1 LQDTQYR
8 LAVDVDLVNVTVTV
22 LDESGVHL
30 QDLKVDDFQIF
41 EDGRGQEISYF
52 SQNERSPISIG
63 VLIDISGSQRD
74 KLPQA
79 LQTVSEIATTLSGDD
94 EMFIITFNSVAKIR
108 QKFTSDPEQI
118 LRSLEDIKSNGET
131 AVHDAIELGLRE
143 IQTAR
148 NQKKILLLITD
159 GFDSKSKITAA
170 ETEQSLKKSEVLA
183 YAIGIDIDPNVRR
196 RVRYATYYYML
207 NKWAA
212 ATGGRVMRLVAADS
226 SAGRNI
232 AQLLLEEL
240 RHQYTLSYY
249 PTVSRENT
257 GWRNIEVRLS
267 RPGARMRYRTG
278 YFTAAK
284 TPMPQLRTPPTRTT
298 QDDGD
303 TRSKSPD

>member
-30 QDLKVDDFQIF
+30 HDLKVDDFQIF
-41 EDGRGQEISYF
+41 EDGRGQKISYF

-63 VLIDISGSQRD
+63 VLLDISGSQRD

-183 YAIGIDIDPNVRR
+183 YAIGIDIDPNVRK

-212 ATGGRVMRLVAADS
+212 ATGGRVIRLVAGDS
-226 SAGRNI
+226 SAARNI

-249 PTVSRENT
+249 PTTSPENT

-284 TPMPQLRTPPTRTT
+284 ANASSENAANK
-298 QDDGD
+298 DGAG
-303 TRSKSPD
+303 RRRHQIEKP